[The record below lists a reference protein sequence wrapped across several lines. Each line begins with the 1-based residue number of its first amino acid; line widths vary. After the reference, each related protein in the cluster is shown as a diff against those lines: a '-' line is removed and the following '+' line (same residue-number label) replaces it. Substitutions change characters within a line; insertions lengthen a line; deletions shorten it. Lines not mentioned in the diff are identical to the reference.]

1 LLQDDE
7 QLFDLQCNNLK
18 IIQKKTGFK
27 FGTDSVLVSNY
38 AKVKKG
44 GIIVDFGTGSGIIA
58 LLMSAKTAA
67 EKIIGI
73 EIQTEMAKMANR
85 SVDMNQLSSKVSII
99 EGDIKDAASIFGKS
113 SVDAV
118 VTNPPY
124 KEFGTGLKNQDDA
137 ETISRHE
144 VTCKLQDIIKSAA
157 EILKPNG
164 YFTMIHRP
172 SRIADII
179 ENMRIYKIEP
189 KHIRFVHPYPGKKPN
204 MVLIRGNYL
213 GGKFLEIGEP
223 LYIRDEKGDYTK
235 EILEMYARNFSCDG
249 GLYE

>member
-1 LLQDDE
+1 MLKDDE
-7 QLFDLQCNNLK
+7 QLFDLQGDNLK
-18 IIQKKTGFK
+18 IIQKKSGFK

-44 GIIVDFGTGSGIIA
+44 GTIVDFGTGSGIIA
-58 LLMSAKTAA
+58 LLLSVKTTAV
-67 EKIIGI
+67 KIYGI
-73 EIQTEMAKMANR
+73 EIQTEMAKMACR
-85 SVDMNQLSSKVSII
+85 SVEMNKLNNKISII
-99 EGDIKDAASIFGKS
+99 EGDIKDARSIFGKN

-124 KEFGTGLKNQDDA
+124 KEYGTGLKNQDEA

-144 VTCKLQDIIKSAA
+144 VTCKLQDIIKSAS

-179 ENMRIYKIEP
+179 ECMRIYKIEP

-204 MVLIRGNYL
+204 MVLVGGTYL
-213 GGKFLEIGEP
+213 GRKFLEIGEP
-223 LYIRDEKGDYTK
+223 LYIMDKKGDYTK
-235 EILEMYARNFSCDG
+235 EIVDMYDNNFCCDG